1 MGPHQAEDGRVA
13 VPMRSH
19 IIEATD
25 HDLEDSVIG
34 TFLAFPETY
43 HKGKIME
50 SHFCQI
56 SHKMAVKTMAES
68 GPNAM
73 ALRTIF
79 DPEKLYEMMGSV
91 LAPTF
96 IDDNIARLADLARVR
111 EGVSAVTS
119 MLEGLDASNVEECRA
134 SMAKAAGR
142 LARAAGSDSS
152 ATQYRST
159 QAREVLQ
166 RFKANQ
172 SRIDV
177 GIHEKLYV
185 RRKQLVYI
193 GARPGCGKTA
203 ALGQV
208 AAYIGSR
215 EEGSVLLF
223 SMEMDAGELMHR
235 LLCHRAG
242 REINPEDDT
251 YENQAEPF
259 MDWLETR
266 RIIVDDQASLTMS
279 EIEGRAAGIMANEKL
294 SMIGIDYASLIQAG
308 RGEKRNE
315 AVADVSRRL
324 KIMAK
329 TMNLPVICLSQLKRE
344 EGKEPSLES
353 LAESDGLGRDA
364 DQVWVLWSESKDEEI
379 KRVASTTLSRL
390 KCRGGE
396 VGKIALIFD
405 KPAMTF
411 RPQ

>member
-1 MGPHQAEDGRVA
+1 MK
-13 VPMRSH
+13 SH
-19 IIEATD
+19 KLSATD
-25 HDLEDSVIG
+25 PGLEDVVIG
-34 TFLAFPETY
+34 TFLAFPDSY
-43 HKGKIME
+43 NKGIVLE
-50 SHFCQI
+50 SHFWQD
-56 SHKMAVKTMAES
+56 SHKMAVKLMREK

-73 ALRTIF
+73 AMRSIF
-79 DPEKLYEMMGSV
+79 DASKINEMIDSV
-91 LAPTF
+91 LAPAF
-96 IDDNIARLADLARVR
+96 LQDNISRLAELARVR
-111 EGVSAVTS
+111 EGVDAVTS
-119 MLEGLDASNVEECRA
+119 MLEDLNPANTDDCRA
-134 SMAKAAGR
+134 SMARAAGR
-142 LARAAGSDSS
+142 LARAAGNDST
-152 ATQYRST
+152 ATQYRAS

-177 GIHEKLYV
+177 GISHKLFV

-208 AAYIGSR
+208 AAFIGSK

-242 REINPEDDT
+242 RSINPEDDT
-251 YENQAEPF
+251 YEEQAEPF
-259 MDWLETR
+259 MEWMETR
-266 RIIVDDQASLTMS
+266 RIIVDDQASLTMA
-279 EIEGRAAGIMANEKL
+279 EIESRAAGVMANEKI

-308 RGEKRNE
+308 KGEKRNE

-364 DQVWVLWSESKDEEI
+364 DQVWVLWCEDKDEEF
-379 KRVASTTLSRL
+379 KSVAATALSRL

-396 VGKIALIFD
+396 VGKIKLIFD
-405 KPAMTF
+405 KPAMSF
-411 RPQ
+411 REN